1 MHSTPDVPFHRLA
14 VVLLVLALPACAPQP
29 TERLDTSTVRL
40 DGLQEISSK
49 FFDAAFV
56 RPGVDFGRYRE
67 LLVNDSE
74 LAFRTPD
81 RSKQQFPLTE
91 EQKERFRQLLDR
103 QFATELGT
111 AKHLRLTDTPGAETL
126 DLYVRVQ
133 DIIAT
138 VPPRTVGQAS
148 WGNIALEALGE
159 ATLVIELR
167 DSESGEVLAQVFD
180 RRAVE
185 GMAMAQKQSAPI
197 TRWEDIEKLCARW
210 AATVRARLDVIVAGQ
225 Y

>member
-1 MHSTPDVPFHRLA
+1 MHSTLNLPFHQLA
-14 VVLLVLALPACAPQP
+14 VVLLVLVLPACAPQP
-29 TERLDTSTVRL
+29 VERLDTAIVRL

-49 FFDAAFV
+49 SFDTAFV

-67 LLVNDSE
+67 LLVNESE

-81 RSKQQFPLTE
+81 RSKQQFPLSE

-103 QFATELGT
+103 QFAEELSA
-111 AKHLRLTDTPGAETL
+111 AKNFRLTDTPGAETL

-133 DIIAT
+133 DILAT
-138 VPPRTVGQAS
+138 VPPRRVGGAS
-148 WGNIALEALGE
+148 WGGIALQARGE

-167 DSESGEVLAQVFD
+167 DSQSEEVLARVFD

-185 GMAMAQKQSAPI
+185 GMAMAQKQDAPI
-197 TRWEDIEKLCARW
+197 TRWEDVETLCKRW
-210 AATVRARLDVIVAGQ
+210 ATTVRSRLDVLVGGQ